1 MIKVS
6 IEVNRVKKQPIIG
19 RDVDLD
25 LEETLLDSEVDLKA
39 ALRSI
44 RDQGVDFGD
53 DTEESTSVS
62 VDETVVEHDLQ
73 GLKEALAKIRRS
85 DQVKKVRRQAI
96 VPTPD
101 LELDETPIQ
110 EAAELNE
117 SLAKLRK
124 ANDIDSELEVDQ
136 TLVDNDQ
143 VALQEALA
151 KIRRGEF

>member
-1 MIKVS
+1 
-6 IEVNRVKKQPIIG
+6 VNKKPTMSQG
-19 RDVDLD
+19 VDLD
-25 LEETLLDSEVDLKA
+25 LEETVLDSDADLRE

-53 DTEESTSVS
+53 EAEESASAS
-62 VDETVVEHDLQ
+62 VDATVVEHDLH

-85 DQVKKVRRQAI
+85 NEVKKVRHQAV
-96 VPTPD
+96 VPAPD
-101 LELDETPIQ
+101 FELDETPLQ
-110 EAAELNE
+110 ETAELQE
-117 SLAKLRK
+117 SLSKLRK
-124 ANDIDSELEVDQ
+124 AKDIDNESEADQ

>member
-1 MIKVS
+1 MMKVS
-6 IEVNRVKKQPIIG
+6 IEVNRVSKKSTMSQG
-19 RDVDLD
+19 VDLD
-25 LEETLLDSEVDLKA
+25 LEETVLDSDADLRE

-53 DTEESTSVS
+53 DAEESASVS

-85 DQVKKVRRQAI
+85 NQVKKVRHQAV
-96 VPTPD
+96 VPAPD
-101 LELDETPIQ
+101 FELDETSFQ
-110 EAAELNE
+110 EADKFQE
-117 SLAKLRK
+117 SLSKLRK
-124 ANDIDSELEVDQ
+124 ANAVESESEADQ
-136 TLVDNDQ
+136 TLADNDQ